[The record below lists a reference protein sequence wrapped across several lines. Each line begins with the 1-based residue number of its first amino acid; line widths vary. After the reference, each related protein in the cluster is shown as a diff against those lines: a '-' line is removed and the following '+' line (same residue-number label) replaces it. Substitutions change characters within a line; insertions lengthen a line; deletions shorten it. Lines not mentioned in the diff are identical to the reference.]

1 MAGIKLADKINSKDI
16 TLKVKLTN
24 AEIKA
29 LRATPKVL
37 VASPKEG
44 RLNFVSARLVHKYGG
59 TNVFT
64 ETADNLAIRYTDGSG
79 AIVSDTIETTG
90 FIDQSANT
98 ETNARAKADAI
109 VASSGAIGK
118 PLVLHNTGDGE
129 IGGNA
134 GNDNT
139 MEVYITFQVIR

>member
-16 TLKVKLTN
+16 TLKVNLTN

-29 LRATPKVL
+29 LRATPKTL

-44 RLNFVSARLVHKYGG
+44 RLNFVGARLVLKYGG

-79 AIVSDTIETTG
+79 AKVSDDIECTG

-109 VASSGAIGK
+109 VASENAIGK
-118 PLVLHNTGDGE
+118 ALVLHNIGDGE
-129 IGGNA
+129 FGGNA